1 MKSSIIH
8 LAFSLLCAASAGGAC
23 FLAAHNMEQTASLN
37 RELDDYRKQVQKLKE
52 RSDSDCSSLI
62 DADSFL
68 FRRAVGRIISE
79 YVEEQKMLE
88 TAGRL
93 EQWRDAPAQSSEHY
107 YGSADA
113 EIVLYVFSDLSC
125 PHCASMFPVLKDY
138 ADRSGGSV
146 ALVFRHFPL
155 RMHGSRAVEQALFA
169 ECIARIGGNREFWF
183 AIGELFSAE
192 SERAVAGSLNLDFTR
207 ISDCIRDRETAANV
221 VRDVAEGEKLNISST
236 PAVVVLDR
244 IHNVRITLEN
254 ISSAG
259 DITAAVSRIKTG
271 LDHPTAVAE

>member
-8 LAFSLLCAASAGGAC
+8 LTFSLLCTAAAGGAC

-169 ECIARIGGNREFWF
+169 EF
-183 AIGELFSAE
+183 GELFSAE

>member
-8 LAFSLLCAASAGGAC
+8 LTFSLLCAASAGGAC

-88 TAGRL
+88 T
-93 EQWRDAPAQSSEHY
+93 HY

-183 AIGELFSAE
+183 ALGELFSAE

-221 VRDVAEGEKLNISST
+221 VRDVSEGEKLNISST
-236 PAVVVLDR
+236 PAVVVMDR

>member
-1 MKSSIIH
+1 
-8 LAFSLLCAASAGGAC
+8 
-23 FLAAHNMEQTASLN
+23 
-37 RELDDYRKQVQKLKE
+37 
-52 RSDSDCSSLI
+52 
-62 DADSFL
+62 
-68 FRRAVGRIISE
+68 
-79 YVEEQKMLE
+79 
-88 TAGRL
+88 
-93 EQWRDAPAQSSEHY
+93 
-107 YGSADA
+107 
-113 EIVLYVFSDLSC
+113 
-125 PHCASMFPVLKDY
+125 
-138 ADRSGGSV
+138 
-146 ALVFRHFPL
+146 
-155 RMHGSRAVEQALFA
+155 MHGSRAVEQALFA

>member
-8 LAFSLLCAASAGGAC
+8 LTFSLLCTAAAGGAC

-88 TAGRL
+88 T
-93 EQWRDAPAQSSEHY
+93 SEHY

-183 AIGELFSAE
+183 ALGELFSAE

>member
-1 MKSSIIH
+1 
-8 LAFSLLCAASAGGAC
+8 
-23 FLAAHNMEQTASLN
+23 
-37 RELDDYRKQVQKLKE
+37 
-52 RSDSDCSSLI
+52 
-62 DADSFL
+62 
-68 FRRAVGRIISE
+68 
-79 YVEEQKMLE
+79 
-88 TAGRL
+88 
-93 EQWRDAPAQSSEHY
+93 
-107 YGSADA
+107 
-113 EIVLYVFSDLSC
+113 VLYVFSDLSC

-183 AIGELFSAE
+183 ALGELFSAE

>member
-1 MKSSIIH
+1 
-8 LAFSLLCAASAGGAC
+8 
-23 FLAAHNMEQTASLN
+23 
-37 RELDDYRKQVQKLKE
+37 
-52 RSDSDCSSLI
+52 
-62 DADSFL
+62 
-68 FRRAVGRIISE
+68 
-79 YVEEQKMLE
+79 
-88 TAGRL
+88 
-93 EQWRDAPAQSSEHY
+93 
-107 YGSADA
+107 
-113 EIVLYVFSDLSC
+113 
-125 PHCASMFPVLKDY
+125 MFPVLKDY

-183 AIGELFSAE
+183 ALGELFSAE

-207 ISDCIRDRETAANV
+207 ISDCIRDRETV
-221 VRDVAEGEKLNISST
+221 
-236 PAVVVLDR
+236 
-244 IHNVRITLEN
+244 TLEN